1 MKNEN
6 RRAEGEQRT
15 RRATEVARKKAIPRK
30 SRRLA
35 CQIDHTR
42 RFLYGRGVGK
52 RERTHPG
59 GKTNKNAG
67 PKNLTVTGTNWL
79 FRGGVKDGPF
89 YRPPCEPLP
98 ENPILRVGVVC
109 SGRPFFVVFL
119 SAGVA
124 KSPINS
130 KQFELIRLEIL

>member
-15 RRATEVARKKAIPRK
+15 RRATEVARKNAIPRK

-52 RERTHPG
+52 RGRTHPG
-59 GKTNKNAG
+59 GKLTKTRA
-67 PKNLTVTGTNWL
+67 PKIHINRRNSVISGGGQGWTVL
-79 FRGGVKDGPF
+79 S
-89 YRPPCEPLP
+89 PPPV
-98 ENPILRVGVVC
+98 NPSPKILYCGSVSCVRVG
-109 SGRPFFVVFL
+109 RFLMIFL

-130 KQFELIRLEIL
+130 KQFELIRLEFL